1 MPSDVP
7 TGRGRDGVDQR
18 LTDAL
23 LATTQA
29 LTVALVIAA
38 DLEGTGRATA
48 GAYLFAVGFGGLV
61 LAARRAPGTVLV
73 LTVLA
78 IFTYY
83 SRNLPP
89 IGIALP
95 AVAALYRAADVGATR
110 WAGGAAA
117 VLVGVAAWARVAEG
131 LPTTYLLSYE
141 LLTNVALVAAAIAL
155 GVSVRARRE
164 TRASQER
171 LRTLTAVEQAREAER
186 RLQAERVRI
195 AQDLHDSV
203 GHAMSVIALHG
214 NVAAETIGRDDE
226 TARRAVAQI
235 VAATSAQLR
244 ELRATVKLLRSPAA
258 GAERG
263 TVGLSGLGR
272 LADNA
277 REAGLAVDL
286 DVDVAERCLDEA
298 IGAAAYRIVQES
310 LTNVLRHS
318 RATRAAVTAGVR
330 GDRLELVIADDG
342 PSSCP
347 DDGPRPRPG
356 NGHRPDGGSSSDD
369 EAAGGAGLAG
379 MRERAAVL
387 GGQVRAGRGNGGGFV
402 VHAVLPTRLAP

>member
-1 MPSDVP
+1 VPRDVP
-7 TGRGRDGVDQR
+7 AGRGPDGVDQR

-23 LATTQA
+23 LATAQT

-38 DLEGTGRATA
+38 DLEGTGRANV
-48 GAYLFAVGFGGLV
+48 GAYLFAVGFGVLV
-61 LAARRAPGTVLV
+61 LAGRRVPVTVLV
-73 LTVLA
+73 LTVLG
-78 IFTYY
+78 IFAYY
-83 SRNLPP
+83 SVDFPP

-95 AVAALYRAADVGATR
+95 AVAALYRTADVDATR
-110 WAGGAAA
+110 WAVSTGS
-117 VLVGVAAWARVAEG
+117 VLVAVAAWARVRDG

-164 TRASQER
+164 TRESQER
-171 LRTLTAVEQAREAER
+171 LQALTAAEQAREAER

-214 NVAAETIGRDDE
+214 NVAAEAIGRDDE
-226 TARRAVAQI
+226 TARRAVEQI
-235 VAATSAQLR
+235 GAATSDQLR

-272 LADNA
+272 LAEGA
-277 REAGLAVDL
+277 REAGLGVDL
-286 DVDVAERCLDEA
+286 DVDVQEGCLDRA
-298 IGAAAYRIVQES
+298 IEAAAYRIVQES

-318 RATRAAVTAGVR
+318 RAAHAAVTAGVR
-330 GDRLELVIADDG
+330 GDRLELVITDDG
-342 PSSCP
+342 PGACP
-347 DDGPRPRPG
+347 DDGPRPG
-356 NGHRPDGGSSSDD
+356 TVHRSEVGSCPDD
-369 EAAGGAGLAG
+369 APAGGTGLTG
-379 MRERAAVL
+379 MRERATVL
-387 GGQVRAGRGNGGGFV
+387 GGEVHAGRRNGGGFV

>member
-1 MPSDVP
+1 VPRDVP
-7 TGRGRDGVDQR
+7 AGRGPDGVDQR

-23 LATTQA
+23 LATAQT

-38 DLEGTGRATA
+38 DLEGTGRANV
-48 GAYLFAVGFGGLV
+48 GAYLFAVGFGVLV
-61 LAARRAPGTVLV
+61 LAGRRVPVTVLV
-73 LTVLA
+73 LTVLG
-78 IFTYY
+78 IFAYY
-83 SRNLPP
+83 SVDFPP

-110 WAGGAAA
+110 WAVSTGS
-117 VLVGVAAWARVAEG
+117 VLVAVAAWARVRDG

-164 TRASQER
+164 TRESQER
-171 LRTLTAVEQAREAER
+171 LRALTAAEQAREAER

-214 NVAAETIGRDDE
+214 NVAAEAIGRDDE
-226 TARRAVAQI
+226 TARRAVEQI
-235 VAATSAQLR
+235 GAATSDQLR

-272 LADNA
+272 LAEGA
-277 REAGLAVDL
+277 REAGLGVDL
-286 DVDVAERCLDEA
+286 DVDVQEGCLDRA
-298 IGAAAYRIVQES
+298 IEAAAYRIVQES

-318 RATRAAVTAGVR
+318 RAAHAAVTAGVR

-342 PSSCP
+342 PGACP
-347 DDGPRPRPG
+347 DDGPRPGTVHRSEVGSCPG
-356 NGHRPDGGSSSDD
+356 D
-369 EAAGGAGLAG
+369 EPAGGAGLTG
-379 MRERAAVL
+379 MRERATVL
-387 GGQVRAGRGNGGGFV
+387 GGEVHAGRRNGGGFV

>member
-7 TGRGRDGVDQR
+7 TGWGPDGVDQR

-23 LATTQA
+23 LATAQA

-38 DLEGTGRATA
+38 DLEETGRATA
-48 GAYLFAVGFGGLV
+48 GAHLFAVGFGALV
-61 LAARRAPGTVLV
+61 LAGRRAPRLVLV
-73 LTVLA
+73 LTVFG
-78 IFTYY
+78 IFAYY
-83 SRNLPP
+83 TLDFPP

-95 AVAALYRAADVGATR
+95 AVAVLYRAADVGALR
-110 WAGGAAA
+110 WAVGAGA
-117 VLVGVAAWARVAEG
+117 VLVAVAAVARVADG

-164 TRASQER
+164 TRFHQEQ
-171 LRTLTAVEQAREAER
+171 LRALTAAEQAREAER

-214 NVAAETIGRDDE
+214 NVAAEAIGRDDE

-235 VAATSAQLR
+235 AAATSDQLR

-263 TVGLSGLGR
+263 TVRLSGLGR
-272 LADNA
+272 LVDNA
-277 REAGLAVDL
+277 REAGLSVDL
-286 DVDVAERCLDEA
+286 DVDVAERCLDGAVE
-298 IGAAAYRIVQES
+298 AAAYRIVQES

-342 PSSCP
+342 PSSRP
-347 DDGPRPRPG
+347 EDGPRPR
-356 NGHRPDGGSSSDD
+356 NGHHPDGGSCSDD
-369 EAAGGAGLAG
+369 EPTGGAGLAG

-402 VHAVLPTRLAP
+402 VHAVLPTRLDP

>member
-1 MPSDVP
+1 
-7 TGRGRDGVDQR
+7 
-18 LTDAL
+18 
-23 LATTQA
+23 
-29 LTVALVIAA
+29 
-38 DLEGTGRATA
+38 
-48 GAYLFAVGFGGLV
+48 
-61 LAARRAPGTVLV
+61 
-73 LTVLA
+73 
-78 IFTYY
+78 
-83 SRNLPP
+83 
-89 IGIALP
+89 
-95 AVAALYRAADVGATR
+95 
-110 WAGGAAA
+110 
-117 VLVGVAAWARVAEG
+117 
-131 LPTTYLLSYE
+131 
-141 LLTNVALVAAAIAL
+141 
-155 GVSVRARRE
+155 
-164 TRASQER
+164 
-171 LRTLTAVEQAREAER
+171 
-186 RLQAERVRI
+186 
-195 AQDLHDSV
+195 
-203 GHAMSVIALHG
+203 MSVIA
-214 NVAAETIGRDDE
+214 
-226 TARRAVAQI
+226 
-235 VAATSAQLR
+235 
-244 ELRATVKLLRSPAA
+244 LRATVKLLRSPAA

-286 DVDVAERCLDEA
+286 DVDVSERCLDEA

-318 RATRAAVTAGVR
+318 GATRAAVTAGVR

-347 DDGPRPRPG
+347 DDGPRPG